1 MIVRYCK
8 HRGFLLF
15 SGGIK
20 RDQWNEIGLMLSF
33 CNLVIVLIWHSF
45 FNIYDI
51 IMHLFVVFT
60 LKNYTRMISLFTKV
74 VRATTKYKN
83 TTYINGVRCLSITQ
97 TLYDPA
103 TKRFNFIADA
113 AEKAAPA
120 VVYIEILGS
129 QPTLF
134 GQAKEQPLGAGSGF
148 LVTDYGVVLTNAHVV
163 NQATSLKVQL
173 QSKEV
178 YLVCRHDLYK
188 NSEKSICSGIL
199 SCPSFLC
206 FTDSFL

>member
-1 MIVRYCK
+1 MYFTVSDITI
-8 HRGFLLF
+8 HLL
-15 SGGIK
+15 
-20 RDQWNEIGLMLSF
+20 
-33 CNLVIVLIWHSF
+33 
-45 FNIYDI
+45 
-51 IMHLFVVFT
+51 VVFT

-83 TTYINGVRCLSITQ
+83 TTYTNGIRCLSVAQ

-120 VVYIEILGS
+120 VVYIEIHGS

-163 NQATSLKVQL
+163 SQATSLKVHL

-178 YLVCRHDLYK
+178 CMVFRQDSYK
-188 NSEKSICSGIL
+188 NSKKLIYGGIL
-199 SCPSFLC
+199 SYSSFLC
-206 FTDSFL
+206 FMVSFLYVVGVY